1 MATKLFKTKKLA
13 EKYIHENHP
22 NCSTHHTAIDER
34 SNWDAVDIP
43 DLQWQGETPALDVK
57 DENFNTIATVAWW
70 EEGDDEYEL
79 FVGDKLSQTFDNIFD
94 AREAFNKASETEEDK
109 DEEEEEIFEVKLFC
123 NGEDITN

>member
-1 MATKLFKTKKLA
+1 MVTKLFKTKKLA

-79 FVGDKLSQTFDNIFD
+79 FVGDKLSKTFDNIFD
-94 AREAFNKASETEEDK
+94 AARLSTKRQKLKRTKTRKRKKSLKSNCSATER
-109 DEEEEEIFEVKLFC
+109 
-123 NGEDITN
+123 T